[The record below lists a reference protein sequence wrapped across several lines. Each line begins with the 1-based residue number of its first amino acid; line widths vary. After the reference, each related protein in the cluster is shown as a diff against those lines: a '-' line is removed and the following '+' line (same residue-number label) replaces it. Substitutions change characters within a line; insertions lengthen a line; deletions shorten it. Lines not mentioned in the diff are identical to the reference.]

1 MTSVLKKI
9 DEMQDEIVNFMVNM
23 IRIKAVNP
31 VSGGEGEL
39 KRGEW
44 LEKKLKEI
52 CDEVKRYDAIDERGL
67 KRPNI
72 VGIIFGEDRSRTL
85 WIISHIDTVPEGDL
99 SLWSHDPYDPVV
111 KDGKIYGR
119 GTLDDGQGVV
129 SSYFAAKAIVESGK
143 RPKLNLGLVFVS
155 DEEAGSKYGLHYLM
169 DKDIF
174 MKDDLIV
181 VPDSGNSDGSFVE
194 IAEKG
199 SVWLKITTL
208 GKQSHASMPHLG
220 LNAHRIGMRFA
231 LKVDDYLHNTYN
243 GNNPLFEPPYS
254 TFEITKKEKNV
265 DNVNTIPGTDI
276 FYFDFRILPEYNVD
290 KIIEDVKT
298 IAEEI
303 SSETGAKI
311 NVEIV
316 QKGEPSQTPKD
327 SEIVKKLERALRELR
342 GIEPRIGGI
351 GGGTVAAA
359 FRKVGIPAV
368 VWMTAD
374 DVEHQPDEFCRIE
387 NLVNDA
393 KVFAYLAMDGEVE

>member
-1 MTSVLKKI
+1 MTSIMKKI
-9 DEMQDEIVNFMVNM
+9 DEMQDEIVNFMVDM

-143 RPKLNLGLVFVS
+143 RPKINLGLVFVS
-155 DEEAGSKYGLHYLM
+155 DEEAGSRYGVHFLM

-199 SVWLKITTL
+199 SVWLKITTQ

-220 LNAHRIGMRFA
+220 LNAHRVGMRFA

-243 GNNPLFEPPYS
+243 GKNPLFEPPYS

-265 DNVNTIPGTDI
+265 DNVNTIPGTDV
-276 FYFDFRILPEYNVD
+276 FYFDFRILPEYEVD

-298 IAEEI
+298 IAEEV